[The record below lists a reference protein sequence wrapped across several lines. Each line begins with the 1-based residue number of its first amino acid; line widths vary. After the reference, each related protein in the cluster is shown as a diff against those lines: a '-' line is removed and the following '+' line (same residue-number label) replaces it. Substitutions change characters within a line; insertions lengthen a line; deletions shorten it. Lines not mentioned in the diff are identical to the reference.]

1 MTLDISNIF
10 ATVDR
15 DRKLSSPERKAV
27 LETVQE
33 LQETKRRETEASNA
47 ISIEGM
53 QGQWERACGATKL
66 KASVEAMFTKI
77 NSINKQLIEL
87 GVAPIHVGE
96 SITSYRRH
104 EPYRYS
110 HSYNDE
116 EAGRYAVKIKDKT
129 LKKKY
134 DDMRKNIEEM
144 QNTTSRFDELRFK
157 IATILT
163 MSTVGEVID
172 AFEVE
177 APEIIGTNRRLT
189 HKS

>member
-47 ISIEGM
+47 ITIEGM

-66 KASVEAMFTKI
+66 KASVEVMVTKI
-77 NSINKQLIEL
+77 NSTNRQLVEL
-87 GVAPIHVGE
+87 GVVPVCTRD
-96 SITSYRRH
+96 SINSYRRH
-104 EPYRYS
+104 EAYKYA
-110 HSYNDE
+110 SYDDE
-116 EAGRYAVKIKDKT
+116 NEGKYAIKIKDKT

-134 DDMRKNIEEM
+134 DDMSKRIKEMKNVT
-144 QNTTSRFDELRFK
+144 NRFDELRFK

-177 APEIIGTNRRLT
+177 APEIIGTDKRLT
-189 HKS
+189 HKA

>member
-47 ISIEGM
+47 ITIEGM
-53 QGQWERACGATKL
+53 QSQWESACGATKL
-66 KASVEAMFTKI
+66 KASVEVMFTKI

-87 GVAPIHVGE
+87 GVAPVHVGE
-96 SITSYRRH
+96 SITSYRRY
-104 EPYRYS
+104 EPYKY
-110 HSYNDE
+110 HSYSDE
-116 EAGRYAVKIKDKT
+116 DQRKYAVKIKDKA

-134 DDMRKNIEEM
+134 DSMRKSIEEM
-144 QNTTSRFDELRFK
+144 KKATSRFDELRFK

-177 APEIIGTNRRLT
+177 APEIIGTDKRLT
-189 HKS
+189 HKA